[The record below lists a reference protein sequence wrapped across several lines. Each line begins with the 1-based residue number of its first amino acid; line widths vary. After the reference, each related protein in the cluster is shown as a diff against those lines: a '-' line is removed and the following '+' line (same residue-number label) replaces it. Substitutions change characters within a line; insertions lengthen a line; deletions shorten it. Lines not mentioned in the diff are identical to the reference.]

1 MRKRA
6 RAFEDASSRRKP
18 KLSEFESVDFKSIR
32 EQNRLLDQQQ
42 QQQCSSA
49 IQSLLA
55 YSDDED
61 DDGNQAQQQ
70 QQPYPP
76 EVAHSD
82 TSDSHQPP
90 PPPPCDDSTTT
101 TTTTTAASWQKMLD
115 PESKEYYYY
124 HPVTLETT
132 WERPAN
138 FIDAPPAAVCA
149 KASRATHLLLAL
161 QRPIALL
168 VGHIGA
174 VYYVRAAGVASRYA
188 NSKHD

>member
-149 KASRATHLLLAL
+149 KASRATHLLLAI

>member
-70 QQPYPP
+70 QPYPP

-90 PPPPCDDSTTT
+90 PPPPCDDSTTTT